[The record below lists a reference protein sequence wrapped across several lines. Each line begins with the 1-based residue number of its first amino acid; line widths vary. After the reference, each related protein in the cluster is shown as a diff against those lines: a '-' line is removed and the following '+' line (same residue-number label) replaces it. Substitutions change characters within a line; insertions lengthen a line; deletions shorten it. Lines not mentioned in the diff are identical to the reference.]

1 MSERPEVSP
10 GEEIRSDVPGDR
22 PDQPLSS
29 ASQAAAEPGLD
40 DAPMGEVELERL
52 RTELEAR
59 KLEHDALHDKYIR
72 LHAEFDNFRKRTAK
86 ERMELLMSAGA
97 EAIQSI
103 LPVLDDM
110 DRAIAHNAEVN
121 DIAAVKQGFT
131 LIQQKFVNV
140 LVAHG
145 VKEMQAKGQA
155 FDPELHDAI
164 SQVPAPDP
172 KMKGM
177 VLDVVEKGYL
187 LNEKVLRHAKV
198 LVGQ

>member
-72 LHAEFDNFRKRTAK
+72 LHAEFDNFRKRIAK
-86 ERMELLMSAGA
+86 ERMEVLMRAGA
-97 EAIQSI
+97 EAIQSV

-155 FDPELHDAI
+155 FDPE
-164 SQVPAPDP
+164 
-172 KMKGM
+172 
-177 VLDVVEKGYL
+177 
-187 LNEKVLRHAKV
+187 
-198 LVGQ
+198 